1 VDVQDALRERW
12 GDRVFGPG
20 GEVDRAA
27 LGEIVFADG
36 AELRWLEQLVH
47 PRVVEAQRRWLD
59 EVADER
65 VAVVEVPLLYETGA
79 ERRFDAVVAIT
90 APERVRRERTV
101 VAGVPRRENRLLPD
115 EEKMRRADY
124 AYVNDGSL
132 AELDAFVADVLA
144 KLTP

>member
-1 VDVQDALRERW
+1 
-12 GDRVFGPG
+12 
-20 GEVDRAA
+20 
-27 LGEIVFADG
+27 
-36 AELRWLEQLVH
+36 VH

-59 EVADER
+59 EVGDER

-90 APERVRRERTV
+90 APEDVRRERTL
-101 VAGVPRRENRLLPD
+101 VAGVTGREDRLLPD
-115 EEKMRRADY
+115 EEKMRRADF

-144 KLTP
+144 KIAS

>member
-1 VDVQDALRERW
+1 MRERW
-12 GDRVFGPG
+12 GGRVFGPG
-20 GEVDRAA
+20 GEVDRGA
-27 LGEIVFADG
+27 LGEIVFADP

-47 PRVVEAQRRWLD
+47 PRVAEAQGRWLD
-59 EVADER
+59 EVEDEQ

-90 APERVRRERTV
+90 APEHVRRERTL
-101 VAGVPRRENRLLPD
+101 VAGVSRRQDRLLPD

-132 AELDAFVADVLA
+132 VELDAFVADVLA
-144 KLTP
+144 KLTS